1 MSEPRRIAK
10 IESQATWPAALA
22 VLSPEDRTAV
32 LAAAVIQQDDQ
43 VAMQLVRMVQLVEL
57 LAEECRRE
65 DQRVVL
71 AALRGSARRLA
82 LLVE

>member
-1 MSEPRRIAK
+1 
-10 IESQATWPAALA
+10 
-22 VLSPEDRTAV
+22 
-32 LAAAVIQQDDQ
+32 
-43 VAMQLVRMVQLVEL
+43 MQLVRMVQLVEL